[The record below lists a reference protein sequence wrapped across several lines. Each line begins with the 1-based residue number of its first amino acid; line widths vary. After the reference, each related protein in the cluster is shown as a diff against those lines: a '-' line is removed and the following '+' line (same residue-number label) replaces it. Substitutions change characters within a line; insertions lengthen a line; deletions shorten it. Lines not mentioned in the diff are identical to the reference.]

1 MFIID
6 NELCHVTCV
15 ERDKKKNRCH
25 DQQHRK
31 TQKQPQKP
39 SKNLVT
45 IYKKKKLK
53 TIKKS
58 KNRIIE

>member
-1 MFIID
+1 
-6 NELCHVTCV
+6 LCHVMCV
-15 ERDKKKNRCH
+15 ERDKKKNPCH

-45 IYKKKKLK
+45 IYKKKK
-53 TIKKS
+53 
-58 KNRIIE
+58 N